1 MKMKILSLSIMVA
14 VAGNVSASEWFRYG
28 GDTSNTHQSSHGP
41 AKSKVSKLKRSVNFL
56 PSSYILGVNLES
68 AISSQLVGKGNHLY
82 YGDYSGAVIKRNQRT
97 GEIVWKTM
105 LPEGGSVRS
114 TPLIDGDTIWV
125 VNYTSTVLHK
135 LDRKTGAVLLSTRL
149 TDYPV
154 GSKVWHNASGS
165 PVIASVGNK
174 RLIIQG
180 LDGGQNIP
188 YLFDANGNVVNNSV
202 GKPAGLFTDQADKL
216 PGQQQFDL
224 VGQII
229 AVDAD
234 NGEIVWRRNVNDKPG
249 EFGMG
254 VWSTVA
260 IDEKNGF
267 GYIGTG
273 QSYNPPASANS
284 CAILKF
290 KLKTG
295 DIVDS
300 FSFHPTPMTRME
312 SCVYSAEY
320 IGGDP
325 AIPTAGD
332 PIGNGRD
339 LAYYNQV
346 EIDGN
351 FYGDNDVGSAP
362 ILYSVKVNG
371 TKTMNVVA
379 SINKAGRIRA
389 FNRDN
394 GNMIWERVISTTAGS
409 SFANPGLSYE
419 KGVVYAASVNDLN
432 SNNRRQFNLNN
443 GLATI
448 LDTASV
454 LIGPAILNSTQIS
467 ALDGSDGHALWAND
481 PVIAGH
487 TISALTLSKDVL
499 YHVSFDSNVR
509 AFDRSTGLQLS
520 TAEPLGPTTELF
532 QLPCVPPATCAAF
545 SIRSIPGN
553 SATFLKHGLFIPTGI
568 EAMGPGIPD
577 GGIYKYS
584 VKGK

>member
-1 MKMKILSLSIMVA
+1 MKIKILSLSIMVA
-14 VAGNVSASEWFRYG
+14 IAGSASASDWLRYG
-28 GDTSNTHQSSHGP
+28 GDLSNTHQSSHGP
-41 AKSKVSKLKRSVNFL
+41 AKSKVSQLKRSTNFL
-56 PSSYILGVNLES
+56 PNDYILGVNLES
-68 AISSQLVGKGNHLY
+68 AISSQLVGKGNHMY

-97 GEIVWKTM
+97 GTIVWKTM
-105 LPEGGSVRS
+105 LPDGGSVRS
-114 TPLIDGDTIWV
+114 TPLIDGDALWV
-125 VNYTSTVLHK
+125 VNYTTTTLYK
-135 LDRKTGAVLLSTRL
+135 LDRNTGAVMLSTRL

-154 GSKVWHNASGS
+154 GSKVWHNTSGS
-165 PVIASVGNK
+165 PVIAKVNGK

-180 LDGGQNIP
+180 LDGGQNIA
-188 YLFDANGNVVNNSV
+188 YLFDATGNVVNNSF
-202 GKPAGLFTDQADKL
+202 GKPAGLFTDQAVKL

-234 NGEIVWRRNVNDKPG
+234 TGEIVWRRKVNDKPG

-254 VWSTVA
+254 VWSTAA
-260 IDEKNGF
+260 IDEENGF

-273 QSYNPPASANS
+273 QSYNPPASANA

-295 DIVDS
+295 AIVES
-300 FSFHPTPMTRME
+300 FSFQPTPLTRME
-312 SCVYSAEY
+312 SCVYSADY
-320 IGGDP
+320 PGGDP

-332 PIGNGRD
+332 PIGNTRD
-339 LAYYNQV
+339 LAYYNEI

-362 ILYSVKVNG
+362 ILYTTKGNG
-371 TKTMNVVA
+371 GKTTNVVA

-394 GNMIWERVISTTAGS
+394 GNMIWERVITTTSGS
-409 SFANPGLSYE
+409 SFGNGGLSY
-419 KGVVYAASVNDLN
+419 KNDVVYAASVNDVN

-454 LIGPAILNSTQIS
+454 LIGPALLNSTQIS
-467 ALDGSDGHALWAND
+467 ALDSSDGHSLWAHE

-487 TISALTLSKDVL
+487 TIAALTLSKDVL
-499 YHVSFDSNVR
+499 YHVSFDSYVR
-509 AFDRSTGLQLS
+509 AFDMSTGVQLG
-520 TAEPLGPTTELF
+520 TAAPLGPTTELF
-532 QLPCVPPATCAAF
+532 QLPCLPPATCTAF
-545 SIRSIPGN
+545 PIRSVHGN
-553 SATFLKHGLFIPTGI
+553 SATFLKHSLFLGAGI
-568 EAMGPGIPD
+568 EAMGPGFPD

-584 VKGK
+584 IKGR